1 MTLLI
6 RNPLVV
12 TSDGRVSR
20 VNVLVEGE
28 LIQSISRDTPP
39 PGSKRDEVIEGG
51 GKLLLPG
58 LINAH
63 VHTEETL
70 WMNMIPDTV
79 PHIPWF
85 NEYTLPYYRTLTEE
99 DAYWSTLLSHAL
111 MLLCGVTCCADSANL
126 WPDADAKA
134 ASRSGIRSYIGIWAS
149 DLPGALSKHT
159 AKCLEDIER
168 HLKKYSDRGRLRGM
182 ASVIGANTCSDE
194 LYLEAARLAV
204 RYDTPITSHES
215 SGHED
220 VIQSLKRVGERPIE
234 HLSRIGF
241 LTRRTI
247 ISHATDIS
255 SSEVN
260 SLIVTGAGVA
270 LCPATELKKGKGL
283 HAYGRLAEIVRLGVR
298 YCAATDNANS
308 SNSLNPI
315 RAAGLLAL
323 LVKDLSLDPSAFMA
337 RDALRSITEYP
348 ADLLG
353 LNAGRLEVGSLA
365 DLALYDASNAYLSLG
380 DPVQGIVYGD
390 PPRVTD
396 VVVNG
401 ELVVS
406 GGRLIRLNLEE
417 ILREARSR
425 AESITERMGALG

>member
-6 RNPLVV
+6 RNPLAI
-12 TSDGRVSR
+12 TSDGKVSR
-20 VNVLVEGE
+20 VNVFVEDE
-28 LIQSISRDTPP
+28 RIQFISQDTPP
-39 PGSKRDEVIEGG
+39 FGSKRGEVIEGE

-63 VHTEETL
+63 IHTEETL

-85 NEYTLPYYRTLTEE
+85 NEYTLPYYHSLTEE

-134 ASRSGIRSYIGIWAS
+134 VSRSGIRFYVGIWAS
-149 DLPGALSKHT
+149 DLSGTLSKDT
-159 AKCLEDIER
+159 AKCLEDVEK
-168 HLKKYSDRGRLRGM
+168 HLKKYSGRGRLRGM
-182 ASVIGANTCSDE
+182 ASVIGSNTCSDE
-194 LYLEAARLAV
+194 LYFEAARLAA

-220 VIQSLKRVGERPIE
+220 VIQSLKRTGERPIE
-234 HLSRIGF
+234 HLVKIGF

-247 ISHATDIS
+247 ISHATDIT

-260 SLIVTGAGVA
+260 SLKATGAGVA

-283 HAYGRLAEIVRLGVR
+283 HAYGRLTEIVRLGVR

-308 SNSLNPI
+308 SNSLNPM

-323 LVKDLSLDPSAFMA
+323 LVKDLSLDPSIFTA

-380 DPVQGIVYGD
+380 DPVQGMVYCD
-390 PPRVTD
+390 PPRVVD

-406 GGRLIRLNLEE
+406 GGGLTRLNMEE

-425 AESITERMGALG
+425 AESIARRMGVLG